1 MSLLIVQRFVS
12 LFTAIAFSI
21 SLSRHYFLVMEE
33 RTQNSL
39 SDEQVLD
46 VIMQYA
52 NSEVDYA
59 IMLSGPWGSGKTY
72 FVENQLCPKLE
83 ETKDNNI
90 TYIYLSLYGIKN
102 VEQFRNE
109 LYSRIASKF
118 TNTLHNASNIAGLL
132 TEISTGSNTQVNIL
146 MRTVK
151 KILDSRK
158 AKVITDR
165 LTSNLFLV
173 VDDLERYEGN
183 DYKELL
189 GFITSKC
196 LKNNVHVLFVCNED
210 NLISIGKKEW
220 EEDYFLIKEKS
231 IRHTISYRAEIHK
244 ILLSILNNEN
254 RYPCLS
260 EYKKHH
266 TPEISKLFRTLED
279 ERNIRTWYVA
289 FDCFEKYAKDYGEE
303 IQEHPKY
310 LESILRD
317 FLISA
322 SVYNKFPTYFEKTN
336 AKPYSKEEMDK
347 KEQQTTDIEEYI
359 SNIFKIHYDSKTFKF
374 IYGRSFYLENPT
386 KDFFVCDSI
395 FEYLKSGYLDYQK
408 VKEHFDKIY
417 PIASKYEKAYINLQ
431 HYKEISEECMKTSF
445 SDFREGLLHNAYDLW
460 RILNIIVLET
470 VWKQDLYL
478 KLFHQEDL
486 TERIL
491 EYCKKYDFSNEKY
504 GNLINLENELY
515 RISSSPIYEPIKE
528 IIQNQRIEEEKG
540 ISSISL
546 ESIIMNAKNGIYEES
561 PFSTVEHIVNSVVY
575 LGSYERI
582 ANLDSDVLSQ
592 LAYYFNETYDRS
604 FSFKFPIDIF
614 YENLSKFIKTE
625 PKTKHDLDFILFLR
639 SVKKCIKHK
648 DS

>member
-1 MSLLIVQRFVS
+1 MILLIVQRFVS
-12 LFTAIAFSI
+12 RFTAIAFSI
-21 SLSRHYFLVMEE
+21 SLFRYYFLVMEE

-39 SDEQVLD
+39 SDKQVLD

-52 NSEVDYA
+52 NSKVDYA

-83 ETKDNNI
+83 ETKDNKDNNI

-109 LYSRIASKF
+109 LYSRIASNF

-151 KILDSRK
+151 RILDSGE
-158 AKVITDR
+158 AKVIADR

-220 EEDYFLIKEKS
+220 KEDYFLIKEKS

-266 TPEISKLFRTLED
+266 TPDISKLFRTLED

-336 AKPYSKEEMDK
+336 ANPYSKEEMDK
-347 KEQQTTDIEEYI
+347 KEQQTKDIEEYVSDTFHFHYA
-359 SNIFKIHYDSKTFKF
+359 SNPFELIYDRT
-374 IYGRSFYLENPT
+374 FYLEHPT

-417 PIASKYEKAYINLQ
+417 PIPTVYETAYMNLMNYSSITDDEMAKA
-431 HYKEISEECMKTSF
+431 F
-445 SDFREGLLHNAYDLW
+445 ADFRIGLNNHQYTMFDL
-460 RILNIIVLET
+460 LNIIILESE
-470 VWKQDLYL
+470 WKQDHYL
-478 KLFHQEDL
+478 ELFHKEDL
-486 TERIL
+486 ITLIE
-491 EYCKKYDFSNEKY
+491 EYCKNYDFSFLNYQELSK
-504 GNLINLENELY
+504 LIGELE
-515 RISSSPIYEPIKE
+515 RISFSPLFNVIKDSA
-528 IIQNQRIEEEKG
+528 QRAIEEKEKNDT
-540 ISSISL
+540 ICSIDRTIDDINMSLYNMNFSSI
-546 ESIIMNAKNGIYEES
+546 KD
-561 PFSTVEHIVNSVVY
+561 FVEKVVVTN
-575 LGSYERI
+575 SYERI
-582 ANLDSDVLSQ
+582 KSLNCNGLYVLS
-592 LAYYFNETYDRS
+592 YFFKGIEERGIFTDDEWQIKPFYDNLLKYS
-604 FSFKFPIDIF
+604 KNKPNSKWDIDF
-614 YENLSKFIKTE
+614 NK
-625 PKTKHDLDFILFLR
+625 FLR
-639 SVKKCIKHK
+639 SVKRCL
-648 DS
+648 